1 MGVERIKVDN
11 IENYFENPRHDIGSN
26 ELDTLKKLFDVAG
39 YQNMINLA
47 QDIYINGLVNASL
60 ITVVKQDKTD
70 KYTVY
75 EGNRRIACIKLI
87 LHPERFSFLAKNQID
102 RINKMKKDAPS
113 KIDLSQVECL
123 VTDEEDAFFIMRRLH
138 SGEDKGK
145 GPKAWNPREQET
157 FLIRTSPKVSISIAN
172 IISDKYEEFFN
183 EDIQVKM
190 AYTNIQRLFNN
201 LEVREAIGIEK
212 DNIDS
217 FTIER
222 MKIIRDVIDEVN
234 HMAKTE
240 KFSISRKFNKRKV
253 IEQILI
259 PIVENLKTKY
269 LEKKDEYTE
278 NNAQDAKPIVFPN
291 PERLPKEND
300 DASSISTPDVEASN
314 LKLENE
320 VTDRVGDAKTDA
332 ITPIPELPSK
342 IGSGNFLIDTVPFRN
357 TYRNNIRINT
367 LIIEVNKI
375 RYKDFRLATQY
386 LLRSLMEVYGHEYV
400 DYFANIDYK
409 DSRKMKSIAKERIK
423 RTQTVN
429 QLYADFISRHMKV
442 NFPMYA
448 EQAELIEVSLSENN
462 NSSLMRILNFMV
474 HSQNHIPDSLEL
486 VEAWCKIKSIVEA
499 IDSILYQVKQNK

>member
-1 MGVERIKVDN
+1 MGVERIEVDK
-11 IENYFENPRHDIGSN
+11 IENYFENPGHDIGIN
-26 ELDTLKKLFDVAG
+26 ELDTLKKLFNVAG

-47 QDIYINGLVNASL
+47 QDIYTNGLVNASL

-87 LHPERFSFLAKNQID
+87 LNPEKFSFLAKNQVD

-123 VTDEEDAFFIMRRLH
+123 VTDEEDAFFIMQRLH

-172 IISDKYEEFFN
+172 IISDKYEEFFG
-183 EDIQVKM
+183 EDIQAKM

-212 DNIDS
+212 DKIES

-222 MKIIRDVIDEVN
+222 MKLIRDVIDEVN
-234 HMAKTE
+234 YMAKTE

-253 IEQILI
+253 IEQILL
-259 PIVENLKTKY
+259 PIIENLKTKC
-269 LEKKDEYTE
+269 LEEKGKYIDSSVQE
-278 NNAQDAKPIVFPN
+278 NQPIVFPY
-291 PERLPKEND
+291 PESPKKESD
-300 DASSISTPDVEASN
+300 SVPLIPILGVEEDSD
-314 LKLENE
+314 LSLENE
-320 VTDRVGDAKTDA
+320 GTDEEKDSVLLK
-332 ITPIPELPSK
+332 PELPSK
-342 IGSGNFLIDTVPFRN
+342 IGSGSLLIDTVPFTN
-357 TYRNNIRINT
+357 IYQNNLRINT
-367 LIIEVNKI
+367 LIIEINKI

-400 DYFANIDYK
+400 DYFANIDYT

-423 RTQTVN
+423 RNQTVN
-429 QLYADFISRHMKV
+429 QIYADFISKHIKE
-442 NFPMYA
+442 NYPIYA
-448 EQAELIEVSLSENN
+448 EQAELIEVSLSKNN
-462 NSSLMRILNFMV
+462 NSSLMRILNFMI
-474 HSQNHIPDSLEL
+474 HSQNHIPDSIEL
-486 VEAWCKIKSIVEA
+486 VEAWCKVKSIVEA
-499 IDSILYQVKQNK
+499 IDFILYEVKQSK